1 MEGVSHSPPL
11 LESPPMG
18 LAPGL
23 AFLILYFWCFKPV
36 LVLRVLILCF
46 FWILFGAWGSLGQRL
61 ARWLVGEL
69 GTAPLGFPSPV
80 SAPGAEGRQNF
91 LTG

>member
-1 MEGVSHSPPL
+1 MAKILGGKRYFFDVPKI
-11 LESPPMG
+11 
-18 LAPGL
+18 AP
-23 AFLILYFWCFKPV
+23 
-36 LVLRVLILCF
+36 LVLGF
-46 FWILFGAWGSLGQRL
+46 FLALFRTFFAPWGGVVGHLS
-61 ARWLVGEL
+61 RWLVGEL